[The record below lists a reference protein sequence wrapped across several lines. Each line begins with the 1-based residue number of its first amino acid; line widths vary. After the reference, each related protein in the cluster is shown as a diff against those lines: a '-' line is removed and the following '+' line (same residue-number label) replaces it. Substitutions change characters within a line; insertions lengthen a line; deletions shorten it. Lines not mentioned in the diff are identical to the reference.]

1 MDRWQNLRDLLKSIL
16 QSDNVYFQPPPS
28 IKIEYPCIIFNRESD
43 QSVKA
48 DNNRYTSMYRYSIIY
63 IRRTHDTEIPESIL
77 ELPLCSYDRFYTSD
91 GLNHDAF
98 SIYY

>member
-16 QSDNVYFQPPPS
+16 GSNNVYFQPPPT
-28 IKIEYPCIIFNRESD
+28 IKIEYPCIIFERDAD
-43 QSVKA
+43 QATRA
-48 DNNRYTSMYRYSIIY
+48 DDKRYTSMYRYSILY
-63 IRRTHDTEIPESIL
+63 IRRTHDTAVPEAIL
-77 ELPLCSYDRFYTSD
+77 DLPLCSYDRFYTAD